1 MCEFDLVEG
10 RKYKVRLKPLE
21 ELFSTGVLQRGTQ
34 DVPWIEPYLNGCV
47 GVMVFEG
54 DEVVEVDWR
63 DGERVL
69 WCYGLDRLK
78 ILGEV

>member
-1 MCEFDLVEG
+1 MCEFDLVVG
-10 RKYKVRLKPLE
+10 KKYKVRLKPLE
-21 ELFSTGVLQRGTQ
+21 ELLTTGGLQSGDQ
-34 DVPWIEPYLNGCV
+34 VVPWIEPYLNGCV

>member
-54 DEVVEVDWR
+54 EEVVEVDWG
-63 DGERVL
+63 DGEEIL